1 MHTASP
7 LAGLRDSHGL
17 FWAVLAPNAS
27 LQLLPEAGAERT
39 PEAVSCKALLGALA
53 TSFALLRIPKMRR
66 EDEAFTLLKRNPQAL
81 EQISQLCAVAPSPD
95 EDLNLTAARADG
107 RVDRDRKI
115 WGELDVMHK
124 NIAKAPALSP
134 QPLAYVGVGFN
145 ID

>member
-1 MHTASP
+1 THWVTTTNFMGCLPFPRFRAYLGAS
-7 LAGLRDSHGL
+7 
-17 FWAVLAPNAS
+17 
-27 LQLLPEAGAERT
+27 
-39 PEAVSCKALLGALA
+39 KALLGALA

-134 QPLAYVGVGFN
+134 Q
-145 ID
+145 